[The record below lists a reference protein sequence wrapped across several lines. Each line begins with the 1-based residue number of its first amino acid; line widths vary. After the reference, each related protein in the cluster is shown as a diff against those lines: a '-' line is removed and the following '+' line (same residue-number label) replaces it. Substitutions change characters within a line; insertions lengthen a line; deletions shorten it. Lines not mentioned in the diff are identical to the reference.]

1 MIKVAPADLSQLDDL
16 MDVATYEKFVEEEET
31 KGGH

>member
-1 MIKVAPADLSQLDDL
+1 MIKVAPGDPSELDDL
-16 MDVATYEKFVEEEET
+16 MDVSTYEKFVEEEET